1 MVNLQILDI
10 STDDLEKNENEKEFI
25 ITLYGKTE
33 QDKKVVCHVKGF
45 EPFFFI
51 KVPKAWSA
59 NIRPKINDFLGRNQ
73 SFSNYND
80 DDYHIERFVKGGYGH
95 YPNKD
100 FLESKLNKD
109 TKMILW
115 KNRR

>member
-33 QDKKVVCHVKGF
+33 QDEKIVCHVKGF

-59 NIRPKINDFLGRNQ
+59 NIRPKINDFLGFELPNRSPIKIKHCTS
-73 SFSNYND
+73 SFLCLTTA
-80 DDYHIERFVKGGYGH
+80 E
-95 YPNKD
+95 P
-100 FLESKLNKD
+100 
-109 TKMILW
+109 W
-115 KNRR
+115 